1 MIRETSASSK
11 PYNRELSSTNDTLQN
26 GKIAYIYP
34 KPIIAA
40 KMRLLH

>member
-11 PYNRELSSTNDTLQN
+11 PYNKELSSTNDALQN

-34 KPIIAA
+34 KQITEE
-40 KMRLLH
+40 KLRLLH